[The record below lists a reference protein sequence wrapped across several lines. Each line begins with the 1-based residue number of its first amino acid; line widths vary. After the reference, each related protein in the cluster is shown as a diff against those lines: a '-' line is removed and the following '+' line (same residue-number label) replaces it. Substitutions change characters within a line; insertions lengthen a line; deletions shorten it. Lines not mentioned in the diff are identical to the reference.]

1 MPQSQESVLVTV
13 MGTLTEL
20 VAKIAHALNISLEQ
34 AGRIVWVTLHP
45 DSK

>member
-1 MPQSQESVLVTV
+1 

-20 VAKIAHALNISLEQ
+20 VAKVAQALNISLDQ
-34 AGRIVWVTLHP
+34 AERIVWATLHP